1 MSKLIQSLSRVM
13 DSSTSDIEYLYSN
26 FKSMVDANSDL
37 KDVCVVDKMSDSV
50 RLYLVGYPYSY
61 VQVYPDNGKVV
72 VDKSKNAEKR
82 YGYVRNLAKDL
93 SIPEE
98 EAEKKV
104 DKFFSLVE
112 SLMGKSGSTVEEI
125 VKEKVIDSSE
135 GEFEALVKELE
146 GYSPSDPKVKGLVKK
161 IFDLKP
167 KGSESVKGSDGK
179 ELIAFAHYNSSEGE
193 IPVYSFKQKAWEKI
207 EDSTITTVED
217 VNVDIPGKI
226 SEKDPLKD
234 SVDGQGFV
242 SFGKDDLL
250 SKVPSWISDK
260 DLFAKAVD
268 MATKEGT
275 VEVRPS
281 MVLLLYKKL
290 GGAIA
295 GKTSDSLFRDIVP
308 GDNLL
313 IIRPDH
319 YRNTPATVLSESED
333 GIFHCKDLRD
343 NSEFDVPKSELYGVA
358 LTITDS
364 IDTNLSLREFLSK
377 LSNIENPVDR
387 VNALKSKV
395 VTTLNA
401 KGLDVEVDASGN
413 IWLNDDDT
421 KVQMD
426 DHNIYI
432 FSNGAY
438 DAPEIYSLTEDT
450 EKWVNRITE
459 LSKE

>member
-135 GEFEALVKELE
+135 GEFEVLVKELE

-179 ELIAFAHYNSSEGE
+179 ELIAFAHYNSNEGE
-193 IPVYSFKQKAWEKI
+193 IPVYSFKQRAWEKI

-226 SEKDPLKD
+226 SDKDSLKD

-295 GKTSDSLFRDIVP
+295 GKTSDSMVREVKP
-308 GDNLL
+308 GDN
-313 IIRPDH
+313 IWIVRPKVFKDI
-319 YRNTPATVLSESED
+319 PATVLKENED
-333 GIFHCKDLRD
+333 GSLRCKDLRND
-343 NSEFDVPKSELYGVA
+343 KEFDVAKDLLFGIDLVV
-358 LTITDS
+358 TDS

-432 FSNGAY
+432 FSKGAY